1 MMETQM
7 PILIENATDTP
18 YAQLHTDVITRASS
32 GYRTLDENETNDR
45 FNLVW
50 K

>member
-1 MMETQM
+1 M

-18 YAQLHTDVITRASS
+18 YAVVQAFLNKASG

-50 K
+50 KQCSYNA